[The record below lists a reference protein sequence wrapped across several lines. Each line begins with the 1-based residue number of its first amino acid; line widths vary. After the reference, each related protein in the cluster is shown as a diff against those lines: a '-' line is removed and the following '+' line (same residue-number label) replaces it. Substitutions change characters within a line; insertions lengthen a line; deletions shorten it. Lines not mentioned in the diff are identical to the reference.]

1 MSKALTTHWQPPTL
15 GDVAAG
21 GAEQVPDGPL
31 APEGVQV
38 GGGSVSVS
46 VSADRAGQ

>member
-38 GGGSVSVS
+38 GRQCQRTGPGNEI
-46 VSADRAGQ
+46 DL